1 MYRGISYLL
10 IIAFVAF
17 ATEVTAVQSC
27 QDTTKKYRLDSVM
40 VKSAAKTPLASSR
53 AFAVGTNIQ
62 RIPQESMD
70 RIKSMSLSDLL
81 KEQASVYIK
90 EYGRGMASYVSVRG
104 TSSSHTSIAWNGMS
118 LSVPTL
124 GQANLS
130 QIPLYF
136 FDRMDLHIGGSGMLY
151 GDGSIGGSI
160 QLSTL
165 PLWKKGVSGDLLF
178 SGGSFST
185 LYGAGTLRYSNGK
198 TESRS
203 SLFYTSAKND
213 FMFANNTKPGH
224 PKERLNN
231 SSYENLGAM
240 QEVYRKFRDSSILS
254 FTVWYLNHDREIQPS
269 VSLNDRPETYASV
282 NDRNI
287 RGAVNY
293 INNSNFL
300 NYRANISYS
309 NDYQLY
315 KEDVIESSKFS
326 AVAETEYGSG
336 AFIFKAGFSAEHTVP
351 SAGSFADSVTE
362 NRFYIYGMARYS
374 PLSVPGFM
382 ISAGIRGGQVTNG
395 EVPVMPS
402 LEVKYTLLNKNGHT
416 LATRGAFSAS
426 GRVPTLNDRY
436 WGGIHTYLLSEKSN
450 TVEGGVDYSWFSG
463 NDNVKGYITL
473 YNSEVENWIR
483 WLPAGQVWR
492 PQNIP
497 VVLSRGAEVG
507 ASFGKK
513 LGGVIFEL
521 NVDYSYTSIKMVE
534 GLRENNPSQG
544 RQLAFQPKHSAR
556 AALSAH
562 LNKLAFYANM
572 SFSGERST
580 LDIYDILDPYFL
592 IDIGAQFESI
602 FLGHRF
608 VVNAVIKNLTGVS
621 YQNVKFYAMPGRNWN
636 LSLRF
641 YF

>member
-165 PLWKKGVSGDLLF
+165 PLWEKGVSGDLLF

-213 FMFANNTKPGH
+213 FMFANNTKPGRTKATC
-224 PKERLNN
+224 PN
-231 SSYENLGAM
+231 M
-240 QEVYRKFRDSSILS
+240 S
-254 FTVWYLNHDREIQPS
+254 FTVSRTL
-269 VSLNDRPETYASV
+269 T
-282 NDRNI
+282 
-287 RGAVNY
+287 
-293 INNSNFL
+293 
-300 NYRANISYS
+300 
-309 NDYQLY
+309 
-315 KEDVIESSKFS
+315 
-326 AVAETEYGSG
+326 
-336 AFIFKAGFSAEHTVP
+336 
-351 SAGSFADSVTE
+351 
-362 NRFYIYGMARYS
+362 
-374 PLSVPGFM
+374 
-382 ISAGIRGGQVTNG
+382 
-395 EVPVMPS
+395 PS
-402 LEVKYTLLNKNGHT
+402 LV
-416 LATRGAFSAS
+416 AT
-426 GRVPTLNDRY
+426 
-436 WGGIHTYLLSEKSN
+436 
-450 TVEGGVDYSWFSG
+450 
-463 NDNVKGYITL
+463 
-473 YNSEVENWIR
+473 
-483 WLPAGQVWR
+483 
-492 PQNIP
+492 
-497 VVLSRGAEVG
+497 
-507 ASFGKK
+507 
-513 LGGVIFEL
+513 
-521 NVDYSYTSIKMVE
+521 
-534 GLRENNPSQG
+534 
-544 RQLAFQPKHSAR
+544 
-556 AALSAH
+556 
-562 LNKLAFYANM
+562 
-572 SFSGERST
+572 
-580 LDIYDILDPYFL
+580 
-592 IDIGAQFESI
+592 
-602 FLGHRF
+602 
-608 VVNAVIKNLTGVS
+608 
-621 YQNVKFYAMPGRNWN
+621 
-636 LSLRF
+636 
-641 YF
+641 